1 MDLQELPD
9 VKQNVTFKLPNEHTK
24 GFFKRTKMVSGL
36 FIRMRDGDEQA
47 LPELI
52 QVVKPYVTSFTGYD
66 TVEEALEDL
75 TQAEWR
81 EVVTAL
87 LGKNL
92 MTP

>member
-1 MDLQELPD
+1 MGGDEPQD
-9 VKQNVTFKLPNEHTK
+9 VKQQVTFKLPNEHTK
-24 GFFKRTKMVSGL
+24 GFFKRTKLVTGL
-36 FIRMRDGDEQA
+36 FVRMRDGDETA

-52 QVVKPYVTSFTGYD
+52 QTVAPYVTSYTGYD

-92 MTP
+92 TTP